1 MRHVRFDSEEV
12 SAFYDLNNLM
22 GFFYAVCYM
31 CQSIYRK
38 PETPGAQTS
47 DIFWWNSA
55 WWWPHW
61 TRRIKQGLLP
71 PATATIHTQ
80 SETGWKI

>member
-22 GFFYAVCYM
+22 GFFMLSAIHCM

-47 DIFWWNSA
+47 DIF
-55 WWWPHW
+55 
-61 TRRIKQGLLP
+61 
-71 PATATIHTQ
+71 
-80 SETGWKI
+80 

>member
-38 PETPGAQTS
+38 PETPGAETS
-47 DIFWWNSA
+47 DIF
-55 WWWPHW
+55 
-61 TRRIKQGLLP
+61 
-71 PATATIHTQ
+71 
-80 SETGWKI
+80 